1 MRSIHARLRRTTG
14 DAPSD
19 RGFTLVE
26 LLVVILLFGLVLALA
41 GTLLLNGLKGQQKV
55 VGSSQASNDAQV
67 TMSSMERAIRNAS
80 QGGVLEADTLLV
92 THTGGGDGSQPW
104 RCQAWIYVPPAAG
117 ATHGAIYTRSS
128 AQKASLKVSA
138 SAFSSGPP
146 SGWTLA
152 VADVKPPTGDI
163 FTTPAV
169 GSYGIQFETQATAE
183 RTPGAGVVMKT
194 TVAPRVQ
201 ALAST
206 SGGCF

>member
-1 MRSIHARLRRTTG
+1 MTRALRRLRRTTA

-26 LLVVILLFGLVLALA
+26 LLVVMLLFGLVLALA

-67 TMSSMERAIRNAS
+67 AMSSMERAIRNSSA
-80 QGGVLEADTLLV
+80 GGVLQAKTLLV
-92 THTGGGDGSQPW
+92 THTGGGDGTQPW
-104 RCQAWIYVPPAAG
+104 HCQGWIYVPPASG
-117 ATHGAIYTRSS
+117 KTHGAIYTRSS
-128 AQKASLKVSA
+128 TQKASLAISA
-138 SAFSSGPP
+138 SAFATGVP

-152 VADVKPPTGDI
+152 VADVKPQTGDI

-183 RTPGAGVVMKT
+183 KKPGAGVVMKT

-201 ALAST
+201 ALAAT

>member
-1 MRSIHARLRRTTG
+1 VTRLLRRLRRTTG

-26 LLVVILLFGLVLALA
+26 LLVVMLLFGLVLALA

-55 VGSSQASNDAQV
+55 VGASQASNDAQV
-67 TMSSMERAIRNAS
+67 AMSSMERAIRNSS

-92 THTGGGDGSQPW
+92 TYTGGGDSAQAW
-104 RCQAWIYVPPAAG
+104 HCQAWIYVPPVSGAA
-117 ATHGAIYTRSS
+117 HGAIYSRSS
-128 AQKASLKVSA
+128 TQKASLKVTA
-138 SAFSSGPP
+138 SAFASGVPA
-146 SGWTLA
+146 GWSLA
-152 VADVKPPTGDI
+152 VADVVPTTEV

-169 GSYGIQFETQATAE
+169 GTYGIQFETQATAE
-183 RTPGAGVVMKT
+183 KKPGAGVVMKT

-201 ALAST
+201 ALAAT